1 MFDVV
6 VIGGGVVGGLILRE
20 LTKYQLSVCLLEK
33 EEDVAMG
40 ASKANSGI
48 VHAGFDAAEGSLKA
62 KFNVQGNQMMEEV
75 CADLGVKF
83 RRNGSLV
90 VAFSDED
97 IKVINELKARGEA
110 NGVKDLKI
118 IDRKT
123 LGEMEKNISD
133 EAIGALYAPTGGI
146 VCPYNLTIASI
157 GNAMDNDATLMTGF
171 CVSKIEKVEDRYIVK
186 SDDGRSVQTK
196 IVINCAGLNSGKIAE
211 MVGDTHIKVDAR
223 KGEYIL
229 LDRESGD
236 FVSHTLFFTP
246 TKLGKGILV
255 TQTVDNNILL
265 GPTAEEQAEANTQ
278 TSADGLAFVIE
289 KAGRICKNLPLYN
302 TITSFAGNRAYSDK
316 HDFIIE
322 ESEKAKGV
330 IHCAG
335 IESPGLTASPAI
347 AKYVVESLVGE
358 LLTLNKR
365 QTFNGTRKPDNFF
378 KNLSI
383 EEKNELIKKEPSY
396 GKIVCRCEQITEG
409 EILRAIREN
418 PPAKDVDGVKRRT
431 RSGMGRCQGG
441 FCQTYVVELIAK
453 ERKMSLTEVTKSG
466 KDSNLLTG
474 VTK

>member
-20 LTKYQLSVCLLEK
+20 LTKYQLNVCMLEK
-33 EEDVAMG
+33 ANDVAMG

-48 VHAGFDAAEGSLKA
+48 VHAGFDAPVGSLKA
-62 KFNVQGNQMMEEV
+62 KFNVEGNKMMEGV

-90 VAFSDED
+90 VAFTEED
-97 IKVINELKARGEA
+97 YRTINDLKARGEV
-110 NGVKDLKI
+110 NGVDGLEI
-118 IDRKT
+118 IDQPPLRR
-123 LGEMEKNISD
+123 MEKNISD
-133 EAIGALYAPTGGI
+133 EAFAALYAPTGGI
-146 VCPYNLTIASI
+146 VCPYELTIAAI
-157 GNAMDNDATLMTGF
+157 GNAMDNGATLMTDF
-171 CVSKIEKVEDRYIVK
+171 EVSAIEKTSEGYIVK
-186 SDDGRSVQTK
+186 ASDGQQVETK
-196 IVINCAGLNSGKIAE
+196 LVINCAGLYSGKIAE
-211 MVGDTHIKVDAR
+211 MVGDDIKIGAR

-236 FVSHTLFFTP
+236 FVNHTLFFTP

-265 GPTAEEQAEANTQ
+265 GPTANEGDDSTE

-289 KAGRICKNLPLYN
+289 KAKKMCKNPPLFN
-302 TITSFAGNRAYSDK
+302 TITSFAGIRAYSDR

-322 ESEKAKGV
+322 ESKNAKGV

-347 AKYVVESLVGE
+347 AKYVVE
-358 LLTLNKR
+358 TLIGGMVTLEKNEE
-365 QTFNGTRKPDNFF
+365 FNGTRKPDYFF
-378 KNLSI
+378 KNLSM
-383 EEKNELIKKEPSY
+383 EEKNEIIKKDPSY
-396 GKIVCRCEQITEG
+396 GKIVCRCEQVTEG

-418 PPAKDVDGVKRRT
+418 PPAKDIDGVKRRT

-441 FCQTYVVELIAK
+441 FCQPFVAELIAK
-453 ERKMSLTEVTKSG
+453 ERGMSLTNVTKNG
-466 KDSNLLTG
+466 KGSNLLTG